1 MRRCVAEVVPW
12 REVVGDMLVFHLPR
26 KSLVVEF
33 LLAPAIDFLL
43 VIVGLWE
50 VAPAVGEVG
59 IVGLFVEP
67 HTDTSFP
74 WGAAREA
81 ELGSAPTCH
90 VVAAFG
96 LFHCGFAVVAV
107 LPAFFFRDSNEFL
120 GRGVLGTFASGVP
133 LVVAEAAYFGLTALA
148 FTIFAAVIGS
158 TIGVG
163 VDV

>member
-1 MRRCVAEVVPW
+1 
-12 REVVGDMLVFHLPR
+12 VGDMLVFHLPR